1 MMIDV
6 SPIIIAPFFSLFSQL
21 LTQFVCIHMLVLHTY
36 TDTLILSNWDYIICG
51 LLLGLSLQLLDLN
64 HYLVYII
71 SVQA

>member
-6 SPIIIAPFFSLFSQL
+6 SPIIIAPFFSLYF
-21 LTQFVCIHMLVLHTY
+21 TAFNNCLHIIDTY